1 MTKHLQTLAL
11 RPLAGRTVLGIM
23 FAAAIGLV
31 TIAASQ
37 GGAATQAPPPL
48 GAADALLAE
57 VRGLRNDLNQ
67 AAGTSIRTQLLVA
80 RLQLQEQ
87 RTNTVARQLSD
98 VQAQISTTGLA
109 PMVTRMRQLE
119 TMLRGALSQEERTSA
134 EQEMTE
140 LKVAMDDAQRRTDA
154 LAAQEASLSNAFGTE
169 QARWLELSERLD
181 QIERDIARRPD
192 R

>member
-1 MTKHLQTLAL
+1 VIKIAS
-11 RPLAGRTVLGIM
+11 
-23 FAAAIGLV
+23 AAVVGLLS
-31 TIAASQ
+31 IAASQ
-37 GGAATQAPPPL
+37 AANTQPPPSPNP
-48 GAADALLAE
+48 ADALLAE
-57 VRGLRNDLNQ
+57 VRALRNDLNQ

-98 VQAQISTTGLA
+98 VQAQISTTGIA
-109 PMVTRMRQLE
+109 PMVSRLRQLE
-119 TMLRGALSQEERTSA
+119 TMLRGPLSEEERTSA
-134 EQEMTE
+134 DQEMVE
-140 LKVAMDDAQRRTDA
+140 LKVAMEDAQRRTDA

-181 QIERDIARRPD
+181 QIERDIARRPE

>member
-11 RPLAGRTVLGIM
+11 RSLAGRTVLGIM

-31 TIAASQ
+31 TIAAGQ
-37 GGAATQAPPPL
+37 GAATQAPPPP

-98 VQAQISTTGLA
+98 VQAQISTSGLA

-119 TMLRGALSQEERTSA
+119 TMLRGTLSQEERTSA

-140 LKVAMDDAQRRTDA
+140 LKVAMDDAQRRADA

-181 QIERDIARRPD
+181 QIERDIARRP
-192 R
+192 

>member
-1 MTKHLQTLAL
+1 VTKQFQTLAL
-11 RPLAGRTVLGIM
+11 RTLAGRTVLGFT

-37 GGAATQAPPPL
+37 GAATQTPPSP
-48 GAADALLAE
+48 GSTDALLAE
-57 VRGLRNDLNQ
+57 VRALRSDLSQ

-98 VQAQISTTGLA
+98 VQAQISTTGIA
-109 PMVTRMRQLE
+109 PIVSRMRQLE
-119 TMLRGALSQEERTSA
+119 TMLRGPMSEEERTSA
-134 EQEMTE
+134 EQEMIE
-140 LKVAMDDAQRRTDA
+140 LKVAMEDAQRRTDA

-181 QIERDIARRPD
+181 QIERDIARRPE